1 MAVNQI
7 RESKECEML
16 LNTTHLCNLRC
27 KYCFVDKGLQKFAG
41 SVPPGVIPEL
51 KMGPDTQEACCSFI
65 EHYSEPFD
73 HVTLHFYGG
82 EPFVHFEAM
91 RSMTRRMKAPGCRV
105 KDKISFSVTTNG
117 TLIDAEMIKF
127 LDDFAYQVI
136 VSLDG
141 LPVIHDKMRVGIKG
155 EPTSEK
161 VLETIKLLKSCK
173 NVRLDLSAVIHREN
187 RLKDAYQYL
196 KSFSPNHIKAEY
208 IRVENG
214 NNLDLDEAGKEKYFE
229 DLKLIAEDVV
239 SQLLAGK
246 QPEDYRFNSRVL
258 QMWRNAIR
266 NEFCGAG
273 SSILGIASNGDIFPC
288 TLLIGEKDCCLG
300 NVREGLFPEAV
311 SRFKSWH
318 SFSGK
323 EGCSECEHRY
333 YCGGG
338 CAAMWK
344 TKKRGFCEYIKN
356 EIDLATYI
364 YKRISKEKPEAFA
377 LLVSDEFYT
386 YLHAFI
392 HGKEVTDDEAA
403 I

>member
-1 MAVNQI
+1 MLVNPVK
-7 RESKECEML
+7 ESKECEIL

-27 KYCFVDKGLQKFAG
+27 KYCFVDEGLKKFAVSASG
-41 SVPPGVIPEL
+41 EIPEL
-51 KMGPDTQEACCSFI
+51 KMSPETQEACCSFI
-65 EHYSEPFD
+65 ESYSEPFD
-73 HVTLHFYGG
+73 HIILHFYGG

-91 RSMTRRMKAPGCRV
+91 QSMTKRMKASGCKA
-105 KDKISFSVTTNG
+105 KDKIIFSVTTNG
-117 TLIDAEMIKF
+117 TLIDAEIVKF
-127 LDDFAYQVI
+127 LDDFAYQVL

-141 LPVIHDKMRVGIKG
+141 PPSIHDKMRIGVKG

-161 VLETIKLLKSCK
+161 VLETVKLLKSCK
-173 NVRLDLSAVIHREN
+173 NIKMGLSAVIHNEN
-187 RLKDAYQYL
+187 RLKDAYRYL
-196 KSFSPNHIKAEY
+196 KSFSPDHIKAEY
-208 IRVENG
+208 IRVEKG
-214 NNLDLDEAGKEKYFE
+214 NTLDLDEIGKEKYFE
-229 DLKLIAEDVV
+229 DLRFIAEDVI
-239 SQLLAGK
+239 SQLLAGRK
-246 QPEDYRFNSRVL
+246 PEDYRFNSRVL
-258 QMWRNAIR
+258 QIWRNSIR

-300 NVREGLFPEAV
+300 NVREGFFPGAV

-323 EGCSECEHRY
+323 EGCGECEHRY
-333 YCGGG
+333 FCGGG

-364 YKRISKEKPEAFA
+364 YNRVAKEKPEAFA
-377 LLVSDEFYT
+377 LLVSEEFYT
-386 YLHAFI
+386 YLQDFI
-392 HGKEVTDDEAA
+392 HGKEAPADETT